1 LATLRKSQGDFS
13 RYSSVKFSVPTDRS
27 ALSLWITRAHRSS
40 GLVSP
45 DSRND
50 IKTNLAAKLRRPFSW
65 INSRMFVQ
73 RLKDLSDRETAA
85 DEPVLDAFAEVQ
97 QRWHLWRRRYDLFIR
112 QGPRRILSL
121 VSDPQ
126 PEPEPESY
134 HQMAKIDEP
143 FLAWDFVLRGAQ
155 GKELAS
161 VSRAFRGFGRE
172 VCREASHLIRKLIC
186 VALHRYRYGAPWFSR
201 GVGSPTRCPGQYT
214 IRFSPAE
221 RQVIVDGM
229 VHVTREEGRV
239 TSLDERAVSHRSTR
253 SQRLMEPYIHS
264 S

>member
-1 LATLRKSQGDFS
+1 LVTLRKSQGDFS
-13 RYSSVKFSVPTDRS
+13 QYSSVKFSVPTDRS
-27 ALSLWITRAHRSS
+27 VLSSWTTRAHRSS
-40 GLVSP
+40 GLVSS
-45 DSRND
+45 DSRNNS
-50 IKTNLAAKLRRPFSW
+50 KTNPAVQLRRPFSW

-73 RLKDLSDRETAA
+73 RLKDLSDRETAV

-97 QRWHLWRRRYDLFIR
+97 QRWHIWRRRYDLFIR
-112 QGPRRILSL
+112 RGPRCIISL

-126 PEPEPESY
+126 PEPGPELY
-134 HQMAKIDEP
+134 HQMARIDEP

-172 VCREASHLIRKLIC
+172 VCRKTPHLIRKLID
-186 VALHRYRYGAPWFSR
+186 VALHGYRYNAPWLGRS
-201 GVGSPTRCPGQYT
+201 VGLPTRCPGQYT

-221 RQVIVDGM
+221 RQVIVNGM

-239 TSLDERAVSHRSTR
+239 TGLDERAVSHRSTR
-253 SQRLMEPYIHS
+253 SKCLM
-264 S
+264 

>member
-1 LATLRKSQGDFS
+1 
-13 RYSSVKFSVPTDRS
+13 
-27 ALSLWITRAHRSS
+27 
-40 GLVSP
+40 
-45 DSRND
+45 
-50 IKTNLAAKLRRPFSW
+50 
-65 INSRMFVQ
+65 MFVQ

-112 QGPRRILSL
+112 HGPRRILSL

-155 GKELAS
+155 GKEVAS

-172 VCREASHLIRKLIC
+172 VCRAASRLIRKLTSA
-186 VALHRYRYGAPWFSR
+186 ALHGYRYDASWFSR
-201 GVGSPTRCPGQYT
+201 GVGLPTHSPGQYT

-221 RQVIVDGM
+221 RQVIVNGM

-239 TSLDERAVSHRSTR
+239 TGLDERAVSHRSTR
-253 SQRLMEPYIHS
+253 SQRLMEP
-264 S
+264 